1 MSREVKA
8 KKTWDIYQ
16 RFLPTAFS
24 SFKVDIYR
32 NILFYFPLARHP
44 LLWLPKQSEIS
55 LWIINYIHTSLPL
68 SRRICKSP
76 TKPYFHLFFSFK
88 LIWTSK
94 EIFFRILNMFI
105 LHESFLQDW
114 TWTDTAWMVTVPH
127 CFSCKHKNIAT
138 LNHKKTGWM
147 QFLHKAVVKS
157 VGGWCIN
164 HLRKHYVQW
173 YVTAP
178 LEFFKPFFTPL

>member
-164 HLRKHYVQW
+164 HLRKHVQW